1 MAIFWD
7 IHQKQDWEFE
17 NQLPELAEVSKLD
30 LSWVQCNRCMRKMI
44 KYETLRYGLT
54 NCGHIFCENC
64 LKNATQPKCF
74 VCQSANP
81 RAIVLDPQNLRP
93 ELRTQ
98 FLAIVP
104 TSQTRDAP
112 SRGAGEA
119 AAPPDFGRSEGAAGQ
134 RRRAALLP
142 APPDFW
148 PLVHPWE
155 RKYGRYNKL
164 YT

>member
-1 MAIFWD
+1 
-7 IHQKQDWEFE
+7 
-17 NQLPELAEVSKLD
+17 
-30 LSWVQCNRCMRKMI
+30 MI

-112 SRGAGEA
+112 SRGAGGA
-119 AAPPDFGRSEGAAGQ
+119 AAPPDFGRSEGAAVQ

-142 APPDFW
+142 APPDF
-148 PLVHPWE
+148 
-155 RKYGRYNKL
+155 
-164 YT
+164 

>member
-104 TSQTRDAP
+104 TSQWNYACSDQIPRP
-112 SRGAGEA
+112 SWFCQQSKIQKRPGC
-119 AAPPDFGRSEGAAGQ
+119 SWTSIQ
-134 RRRAALLP
+134 
-142 APPDFW
+142 
-148 PLVHPWE
+148 V
-155 RKYGRYNKL
+155 K
-164 YT
+164 